1 MWNKETM
8 RRKMKKKNTT
18 TITIKNAR
26 PTKKKLAMESI
37 VLLEKM
43 EILND
48 YMIKRKK
55 KKICVCNICTLFM
68 DPSGFSQK
76 HILLY
81 TKKKTELCISV
92 DLFHS
97 YSIRILFSFLFSF
110 PVVVLVAF
118 IFQHLKSFT

>member
-81 TKKKTELCISV
+81 TKKKLNFVFLWIC
-92 DLFHS
+92 F
-97 YSIRILFSFLFSF
+97 ILIQFVFFFLSCFLFLLWF
-110 PVVVLVAF
+110 W
-118 IFQHLKSFT
+118 